1 MVVAGVSVGVREMGK
16 VGKRLQII
24 RDKTKS
30 EDLMYNLVIIVDNT
44 VLSNWNLLR
53 EENLSVLP
61 RHKMS
66 LCEVMG

>member
-44 VLSNWNLLR
+44 VLSN
-53 EENLSVLP
+53 
-61 RHKMS
+61 
-66 LCEVMG
+66 